1 MSNLTLS
8 QNGIAFIANNEA
20 PGGEPALTA
29 YQDQGGV
36 WTIGFGHTAG
46 VKAGDTCT
54 AEQAFKW
61 LSDDAQFA
69 VQGVDTLV
77 HTALNQNQFD
87 ALVDFTFNLGIGNL
101 KISTLLFLLNRGD
114 YDEAADQ
121 FPRWDEVGGVPNP
134 GVLSRRERDRQLFLT
149 PVQAA

>member
-1 MSNLTLS
+1 MDLS
-8 QNGIAFIANNEA
+8 QNGLNFIANNEA
-20 PGGEPALTA
+20 PGGRPVLTA
-29 YQDQGGV
+29 YQDQRGV

-61 LSDDAQFA
+61 LSEDAQFA

-87 ALVDFTFNLGIGNL
+87 ALVDFTFNLGVGNL
-101 KISTLLFLLNRGD
+101 QRSTLLFLLNRGD
-114 YDEAADQ
+114 YEDAADQ
-121 FPRWDEVGGVPNP
+121 FSRWDIVAERPSTGL
-134 GVLSRRERDRQLFLT
+134 LSRRERERRLFLS
-149 PVQAA
+149 PVETV

>member
-1 MSNLTLS
+1 MELS
-8 QNGIAFIANNEA
+8 QNGLNFIANNEA

-61 LSDDAQFA
+61 LSEDAQFA

-87 ALVDFTFNLGIGNL
+87 ALVDFTFNLGVGNL
-101 KISTLLFLLNRGD
+101 QRSTLLFLLNRGD
-114 YDEAADQ
+114 YEDAADQ
-121 FPRWDEVGGVPNP
+121 FSRWDIVAERPSTGL
-134 GVLSRRERDRQLFLT
+134 LSRRERERRLFLS
-149 PVQAA
+149 PVETV